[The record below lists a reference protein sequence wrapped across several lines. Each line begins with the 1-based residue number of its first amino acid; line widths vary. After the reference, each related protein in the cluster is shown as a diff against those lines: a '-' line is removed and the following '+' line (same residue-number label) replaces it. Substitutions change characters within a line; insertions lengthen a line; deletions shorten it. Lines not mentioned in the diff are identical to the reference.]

1 MGPAAVHAQLL
12 GGTMDFHL
20 LFKAFGPR
28 ATVHPPHLG
37 TQHLPHEAQ
46 AGGWPR
52 YPPPSSRCLDDLYGP
67 PRWAQLLPPPRF
79 PQTVSSLYS
88 GRPCPHVA
96 EDGQRVQ
103 GPAQVTLRPSPVISK
118 GHGPLVSGRRQAE
131 GGAQRKAV
139 TLRARTLSLG
149 HAWPSLSIWPQFVS
163 GTQG

>member
-28 ATVHPPHLG
+28 ATVRPPHLG

-52 YPPPSSRCLDDLYGP
+52 CPPPSSRCLDNLYGP
-67 PRWAQLLPPPRF
+67 PPVSAPTQVPS
-79 PQTVSSLYS
+79 QTVSSLYS

-96 EDGQRVQ
+96 EDGQRVR
-103 GPAQVTLRPSPVISK
+103 GPARVTSRLSPVISK

-139 TLRARTLSLG
+139 TLRARTLCL
-149 HAWPSLSIWPQFVS
+149 
-163 GTQG
+163 